1 MRAVSETPA
10 ALEPQTR
17 AALRAE
23 HDQLAEGLAVRT
35 SVDAARKALYLT
47 FFGLISVGL
56 TVKLAWD
63 RWGVL
68 KPGVVRKVVGKRP
81 LFLYVATIVAILLLV
96 GAIRW
101 FVAARRL
108 MRDEDARYARYR
120 ELRRT
125 LGLDP

>member
-1 MRAVSETPA
+1 MSEPSDAPDA
-10 ALEPQTR
+10 ATR

-23 HDQLAEGLAVRT
+23 HDALAERLAIRT
-35 SVDAARKALYLT
+35 SVDAARRAFYLT
-47 FFGLISVGL
+47 FFGLLSVGL

-68 KPGVVRKVVGKRP
+68 KPGTVRRIVGKRP
-81 LFLYVATIVAILLLV
+81 LFLYVAGVVAILLLV

-101 FVAARRL
+101 FLAARRL
-108 MRDEDARYARYR
+108 MREEDARYGRSR
-120 ELRRT
+120 QLRHM

>member
-1 MRAVSETPA
+1 MTSGENPA
-10 ALEPQTR
+10 D

-23 HDQLAEGLAVRT
+23 HDALGEKLAVRRSIDVT
-35 SVDAARKALYLT
+35 RTALYLV

-68 KPGVVRKVVGKRP
+68 KPGVVRKMHSGRP
-81 LFLYVATIVAILLLV
+81 LFFMLALALTVVLLSLS
-96 GAIRW
+96 IRA
-101 FVAARRL
+101 FLRARAL
-108 MRDEDARYARYR
+108 MREEDALFARFR
-120 ELRRT
+120 ALRQR